1 VPGITE
7 GGRLFVRGPNVMLG
21 YYRADNP
28 GELEQPPGGWHDT
41 GDIVAIDAEQFITI
55 RGRAKRFAKIAGEMV
70 SLTAVE
76 QICGDLWP
84 EDPPAVVAVPD
95 ARKGERLVMVTTRI
109 GATRAQL
116 QAWMKE
122 RGATELMY
130 PSEIIVVEALPL
142 LGSGKTDYVELDR
155 FVRAKLGLAT
165 GA

>member
-1 VPGITE
+1 MDP
-7 GGRLFVRGPNVMLG
+7 
-21 YYRADNP
+21 
-28 GELEQPPGGWHDT
+28 
-41 GDIVAIDAEQFITI
+41 EQFITI

-95 ARKGERLVMVTTRI
+95 ARKGERLVMVTTRAD
-109 GATRAQL
+109 ATRAQV

-122 RGATELMY
+122 RGAIELMH
-130 PSEIIVVEALPL
+130 PSEVITIEALPL

-155 FVRAKLGLAT
+155 LVRNKLGLVT